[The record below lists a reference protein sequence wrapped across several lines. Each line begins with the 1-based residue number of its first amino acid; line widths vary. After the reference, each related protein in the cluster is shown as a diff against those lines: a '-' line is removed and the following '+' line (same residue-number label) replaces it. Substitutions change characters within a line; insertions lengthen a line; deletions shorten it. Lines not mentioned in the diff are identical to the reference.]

1 MSISP
6 LMSIKCSG
14 SDRPHVFALRYIAW
28 FTFVLSPGYGVVQLL
43 PTIEP
48 STAASLLD
56 AARNGQPEAWQR
68 FVHLYGPLI
77 YRWVRRSGTQS
88 SDAADVTQDVLMS
101 VSKDL
106 AAFDP
111 SRPDAKFR
119 GWLWTITRRRIAD
132 AVRAQPNEWP
142 AGSYVDDL
150 PLVDPPTDAI
160 TDRQTLLVRA
170 VAIYRDRFDP
180 KTWQAFWATVVE
192 GREPDEVAETLG
204 MNRWSVYKAR
214 ARILQ
219 RLRTELAGM
228 LDDE

>member
-1 MSISP
+1 MQGYP
-6 LMSIKCSG
+6 LAS
-14 SDRPHVFALRYIAW
+14 V
-28 FTFVLSPGYGVVQLL
+28 
-43 PTIEP
+43 IEP
-48 STAASLLD
+48 STASSLLRS
-56 AARNGQPEAWQR
+56 ARQGSADGWSR

-77 YRWVRRSGTQS
+77 YRWVRRSGMQS
-88 SDAADVTQDVLMS
+88 SDASDVTQDVLLS

-106 AAFDP
+106 AKFDP

-132 AVRAQPNEWP
+132 SVRSRQEEILLGSAMADLAVWSE
-142 AGSYVDDL
+142 SL
-150 PLVDPPTDAI
+150 DPPTDAE
-160 TDRQTLLVRA
+160 TDQATLLRRA

-192 GREPDEVAETLG
+192 GRQADEVAESLG

-219 RLRTELAGM
+219 RLRTELAG
-228 LDDE
+228 LIDSD

>member
-1 MSISP
+1 M
-6 LMSIKCSG
+6 
-14 SDRPHVFALRYIAW
+14 
-28 FTFVLSPGYGVVQLL
+28 
-43 PTIEP
+43 IEP
-48 STAASLLD
+48 STAPSLLD
-56 AARNGQPEAWQR
+56 AARTGQPEAWQR

-77 YRWVRRSGTQS
+77 YRWVRRSGMQS

-111 SRPDAKFR
+111 ARPDAKFR

-132 AVRAQPNEWP
+132 AVRARPDERH
-142 AGSYVDDL
+142 AGSQLAEL
-150 PLVDPPTDAI
+150 PIVDPPTDAV

-180 KTWQAFWATVVE
+180 NTWQAFWATVVE
-192 GREPDEVAETLG
+192 GREPDEVAATLG

-214 ARILQ
+214 ARILH

-228 LDDE
+228 LDEE

>member
-1 MSISP
+1 MTSIAKP
-6 LMSIKCSG
+6 
-14 SDRPHVFALRYIAW
+14 A
-28 FTFVLSPGYGVVQLL
+28 
-43 PTIEP
+43 IEP
-48 STAASLLD
+48 STAPSLLA
-56 AARNGQPEAWQR
+56 AARDGQPDAWQR
-68 FVHLYGPLI
+68 FVHLYGPLV
-77 YRWVRRSGTQS
+77 YRWVRRSGMQS

-132 AVRAQPNEWP
+132 AVRARPDEKP
-142 AGSYVDDL
+142 AGSQINQWPAIDPTRDFTKDSSL
-150 PLVDPPTDAI
+150 HPPTDAA
-160 TDRQTLLVRA
+160 TDRKTLLVRA

-180 KTWQAFWATVVE
+180 KTWNAFWATVVE
-192 GREPDEVAETLG
+192 GREPDEVAATLG

-219 RLRTELAGM
+219 RLRTELAGL
-228 LDDE
+228 LDEDP